1 MTTKIKNKT
10 LFSENFAKSPKQSS
24 KLSKKTDITFQEK
37 LELKK
42 SPILNESKRE
52 FEYAFPSPP
61 DASSANSRIAQIN
74 FPSSPKKMPLPPPVF
89 EDTPLFFAKPKHAGS
104 LFAGLDAVVTETN
117 VQSMPF
123 SDFSDFLTPELKG
136 TESLKLPQ
144 TPMRKAPVKRAR
156 LQSTTSLFQKLHEA
170 LYANTFKYSVT
181 YLATGSYFNVY
192 TLDGNEETIIPGV
205 DNSEL
210 VFKAFHGEKS
220 GFEESR
226 LREYLRNAI
235 KNYHAVKAAG
245 LPVAEIYNAD
255 TAVEDGYIIQRK
267 VSGKVDPLNDQHM
280 LEVQK
285 FFEISLNESL
295 VMDLLPQNFGLENG
309 HVVLFDFVEDPMDVI
324 SVFHKHAIEYWLKL
338 YRTVCLK
345 KDQAADF
352 LNKLSANHYQDFVK
366 EQIERVYWD

>member
-1 MTTKIKNKT
+1 MH
-10 LFSENFAKSPKQSS
+10 LLPSVSENTPALFA
-24 KLSKKTDITFQEK
+24 T
-37 LELKK
+37 
-42 SPILNESKRE
+42 
-52 FEYAFPSPP
+52 
-61 DASSANSRIAQIN
+61 
-74 FPSSPKKMPLPPPVF
+74 
-89 EDTPLFFAKPKHAGS
+89 PKHVGS

-123 SDFSDFLTPELKG
+123 SDFSDFISSE
-136 TESLKLPQ
+136 TESQKPPP
-144 TPMRKAPVKRAR
+144 TPAKRAPVKKAR
-156 LQSTTSLFQKLHEA
+156 LESTTSLFQKLHEA
-170 LYANTFKYSVT
+170 FHANTFKYSVT
-181 YLATGSYFNVY
+181 YLAKGSYFNVY
-192 TLDGNEETIIPGV
+192 TLDSNEETIIPGV

-210 VFKAFHGEKS
+210 VLKAFHGEKS
-220 GFEESR
+220 GFAENR

-267 VSGKVDPLNDQHM
+267 VSGTVDNPLNDQHM

-285 FFEISLNESL
+285 FFEISLKDGL
-295 VMDLLPQNFGLENG
+295 KMDLLPQNFGLENG

-324 SVFHKHAIEYWLKL
+324 SVFHKHAIEYWLQF

-345 KDQAADF
+345 KDQVAGF